1 MLPTWLS
8 RPPQYRFDVSVM
20 RGPLRSLPLADR
32 AVFVV
37 VAVLVVIASLANRV
51 EGSGTGRGLDVLAVA
66 LLAAGLGF
74 AALAVRAPATG
85 ALGALAVIMVWY
97 GVGYRSGLINLPFL
111 VAFYLLG
118 ATGDRVR
125 QLAVGGLAVALSLIG
140 MLVAG
145 NQSASSAAAAVGWI
159 LAAVLFGQVTHDRRA
174 LVAELESRAARAE
187 ADRDREAERRVAES
201 RLAIARDVHDVLA
214 HTVSLMTVQAG
225 VAQDA
230 LEHGR
235 DGADKALQTIRS
247 AGRDALGEIRA
258 LVSMLREG
266 SASPDNAPAP
276 RLNRLEELAAATSA
290 AGVAVDVAV
299 ELPAGQVPD
308 LVELTAYRVVQ
319 EGLTNVVRHAQARRA
334 TVTVRRCDHD
344 LLVSVRDDG
353 AGHTGADGGGFGLR
367 GMRERIHA
375 MGGSFAAG
383 RTPEGGWLVEAR
395 IPVDEASPS

>member
-1 MLPTWLS
+1 
-8 RPPQYRFDVSVM
+8 M
-20 RGPLRSLPLADR
+20 RGSLRSLPLADR

-37 VAVLVVIASLANRV
+37 VGALVVLASLASRP
-51 EGSGTGRGLDVLAVA
+51 EGSATGRSMDVIAVA

-74 AALAVRAPATG
+74 AALATRAAATG
-85 ALGALAVIMVWY
+85 ALGTLVVIMVWY
-97 GVGYRSGLINLPFL
+97 SLGYRSGLINLPFL
-111 VAFYLLG
+111 IAFYLLG

-125 QLAVGGLAVALSLIG
+125 QLAVGSLAVALSLIG
-140 MLVAG
+140 MLAAG
-145 NQSASSAAAAVGWI
+145 NESASSAAAAIGWI
-159 LAAVLFGQVTHDRRA
+159 LAAILFGQLTHDRRA
-174 LVAELESRAARAE
+174 LIAELEGRAAKAE
-187 ADRDREAERRVAES
+187 ADRDREAERRVAEA

-235 DGADKALQTIRS
+235 DGADKALGTIRS
-247 AGRDALGEIRA
+247 AGRDALGEIRG

-266 SASPDNAPAP
+266 SASPDNAPVP
-276 RLNRLEELAAATSA
+276 GLDRLEELALATSA
-290 AGVAVDVAV
+290 AGVPVDIAV
-299 ELPAGQVPD
+299 ELPAGELSE

-319 EGLTNVVRHAQARRA
+319 EGLTNVVRHARARRA

-353 AGHTGADGGGFGLR
+353 AGDRGVDGSGFGLR
-367 GMRERIHA
+367 GMRERVQS

-383 RTPEGGWLVEAR
+383 RAPEGGWLVEAR
-395 IPVDEASPS
+395 IPVDQASPS

>member
-1 MLPTWLS
+1 
-8 RPPQYRFDVSVM
+8 M

-37 VAVLVVIASLANRV
+37 VGALVVLASLASRP
-51 EGSGTGRGLDVLAVA
+51 EGSATGRSMDVIAVA

-74 AALAVRAPATG
+74 AALATRAAATG
-85 ALGALAVIMVWY
+85 ALGTLVVIMVWY
-97 GVGYRSGLINLPFL
+97 GLGYRSGLINLPFL
-111 VAFYLLG
+111 IAFYLLG

-125 QLAVGGLAVALSLIG
+125 QLAVGSLAVVLSLIG
-140 MLVAG
+140 MLAAG
-145 NQSASSAAAAVGWI
+145 NESASSAAAAIGWI
-159 LAAVLFGQVTHDRRA
+159 LAAILFGQLTHDRRA
-174 LVAELESRAARAE
+174 LIAELEGRAAKAE
-187 ADRDREAERRVAES
+187 ADRDREAERRVAEA

-235 DGADKALQTIRS
+235 DGADKALGTIRS

-266 SASPDNAPAP
+266 SASPDNAPVP
-276 RLNRLEELAAATSA
+276 GLDRLEELALATSA
-290 AGVAVDVAV
+290 AGVPVDIAV
-299 ELPAGQVPD
+299 ELPTGELSE

-319 EGLTNVVRHAQARRA
+319 EGLTNVVRHARARRA

-353 AGHTGADGGGFGLR
+353 AGKRGVDGSGFGLR
-367 GMRERIHA
+367 GMRERVQS

-383 RTPEGGWLVEAR
+383 RAPEGGWLVEAR
-395 IPVDEASPS
+395 IPVDQASPS

>member
-1 MLPTWLS
+1 
-8 RPPQYRFDVSVM
+8 M

-51 EGSGTGRGLDVLAVA
+51 EGPGTGRGLDVLAVA

-74 AALAVRAPATG
+74 AALAVRASATG

-266 SASPDNAPAP
+266 SASPDKAPAP
-276 RLNRLEELAAATSA
+276 GLDRLEELAAATSA
-290 AGVAVDVAV
+290 AGVPVDLAV
-299 ELPAGQVPD
+299 ELPAGQVPE

-319 EGLTNVVRHAQARRA
+319 EGLTNVVRHARARRA

-367 GMRERIHA
+367 GMRERIQA

>member
-1 MLPTWLS
+1 MSL
-8 RPPQYRFDVSVM
+8 M
-20 RGPLRSLPLADR
+20 REPLRSLPLADR

-37 VAVLVVIASLANRV
+37 VGVLVVIASLANRV
-51 EGSGTGRGLDVLAVA
+51 EGSATGRGLDVLAVA
-66 LLAAGLGF
+66 LLAVGLGF

-85 ALGALAVIMVWY
+85 ALGTLVVIMVWY

-111 VAFYLLG
+111 IAFYLLG
-118 ATGDRVR
+118 ATGDRFR

-201 RLAIARDVHDVLA
+201 RLTIARDVHDVLA

-230 LEHGR
+230 LAHGR

-258 LVSMLREG
+258 LVSMLRVG
-266 SASPDNAPAP
+266 SPSPDNAPAP
-276 RLNRLEELAAATSA
+276 GLDRLEELAVTTSA
-290 AGVAVDVAV
+290 AGVAVDVVV
-299 ELPAGQVPD
+299 ELPAGQLPE

-319 EGLTNVVRHAQARRA
+319 EGLTNVVRHAHAQRA

-344 LLVSVRDDG
+344 LLVGVRDDG
-353 AGHTGADGGGFGLR
+353 AGHTGADGAGFGLR
-367 GMRERIHA
+367 GMRERIQA

-383 RTPEGGWLVEAR
+383 RTTEGGWLVEAR
-395 IPVDEASPS
+395 IPLDEAIPS

>member
-1 MLPTWLS
+1 
-8 RPPQYRFDVSVM
+8 M

-37 VAVLVVIASLANRV
+37 VGALVVLASLASRP
-51 EGSGTGRGLDVLAVA
+51 EGSATGRSMDVIAVA

-74 AALAVRAPATG
+74 AALATRAAATG
-85 ALGALAVIMVWY
+85 ALGTLVVIMVWY
-97 GVGYRSGLINLPFL
+97 GLGYRSGLINLPFL
-111 VAFYLLG
+111 IAFYLLG

-125 QLAVGGLAVALSLIG
+125 QLAVGSLAVVLSLIG
-140 MLVAG
+140 MLAAG
-145 NQSASSAAAAVGWI
+145 NESASSAAAAIGWI
-159 LAAVLFGQVTHDRRA
+159 LAAILFGQLTHDRRA
-174 LVAELESRAARAE
+174 LIAELEGRAAKAE
-187 ADRDREAERRVAES
+187 AGRDREAERRVAEA

-214 HTVSLMTVQAG
+214 HTVSLMTIQAG

-235 DGADKALQTIRS
+235 DGADKALGTIRS

-266 SASPDNAPAP
+266 SASPDNAPVP
-276 RLNRLEELAAATSA
+276 GLDRLEELALATSA
-290 AGVAVDVAV
+290 AGVPVDIAV
-299 ELPAGQVPD
+299 ELPTGELSE

-319 EGLTNVVRHAQARRA
+319 EGLTNVVRHARARRA

-353 AGHTGADGGGFGLR
+353 AGDRGVDGSGFGLR
-367 GMRERIHA
+367 GMRERVQS

-383 RTPEGGWLVEAR
+383 RAPEGGWLVEAR
-395 IPVDEASPS
+395 IPVDQASPS

>member
-1 MLPTWLS
+1 MT
-8 RPPQYRFDVSVM
+8 

-37 VAVLVVIASLANRV
+37 LGVLVVIASLANRV
-51 EGSGTGRGLDVLAVA
+51 EGSGTGRGLDILAVA
-66 LLAAGLGF
+66 LLAAGLGL

-85 ALGALAVIMVWY
+85 ALGALVVIMVWY
-97 GVGYRSGLINLPFL
+97 GLGYRSGLINLPFL
-111 VAFYLLG
+111 IAFYLLG

-140 MLVAG
+140 MLAAG
-145 NQSASSAAAAVGWI
+145 NQSASSAAAAAGWI
-159 LAAVLFGQVTHDRRA
+159 LAALLFGQVTHDRRA
-174 LVAELESRAARAE
+174 LIAELESRAARAE

-258 LVSMLREG
+258 LVSVLREE

-276 RLNRLEELAAATSA
+276 GLDRLQELAAATSA
-290 AGVAVDVAV
+290 AGVPVDVAV
-299 ELPAGQVPD
+299 ELPAGQLSE

-319 EGLTNVVRHAQARRA
+319 EGLTNVVRHAHAGRA
-334 TVTVRRCDHD
+334 TVTVRRSDHD
-344 LLVSVRDDG
+344 LLVSIRDDG
-353 AGHTGADGGGFGLR
+353 AGRAGADGRGFGLR
-367 GMRERIHA
+367 GMRERIQA
-375 MGGSFAAG
+375 MGGSLAAG

-395 IPVDEASPS
+395 IPVDQASPS

>member
-1 MLPTWLS
+1 
-8 RPPQYRFDVSVM
+8 M

-37 VAVLVVIASLANRV
+37 VGALVVLASLASRP
-51 EGSGTGRGLDVLAVA
+51 EGSATGRSLDVIAVA

-74 AALAVRAPATG
+74 AALAARAAATG
-85 ALGALAVIMVWY
+85 ALGTLVVIMVWY
-97 GVGYRSGLINLPFL
+97 GLGYRSGLINLPFL
-111 VAFYLLG
+111 ITFYLLG

-140 MLVAG
+140 MLAAG
-145 NQSASSAAAAVGWI
+145 NESASSAAAAIGWI
-159 LAAVLFGQVTHDRRA
+159 LAAILFGQLTHDRRA
-174 LVAELESRAARAE
+174 LIAELEGRAAKAE
-187 ADRDREAERRVAES
+187 ADRDQEAERRVAES

-235 DGADKALQTIRS
+235 DGANKALQTIRS

-258 LVSMLREG
+258 LVSMLREE
-266 SASPDNAPAP
+266 SASPDNAPVP
-276 RLNRLEELAAATSA
+276 GMDRLEDLALATSA
-290 AGVAVDVAV
+290 AGVPVDIAV
-299 ELPAGQVPD
+299 ELPASELSE

-319 EGLTNVVRHAQARRA
+319 EGLTNVVRHARARRA

-353 AGHTGADGGGFGLR
+353 AGKRGVDGSGFGLR
-367 GMRERIHA
+367 GMRERVQS

-383 RTPEGGWLVEAR
+383 RAPEGGWLVEAR
-395 IPVDEASPS
+395 IPVDQASPS

>member
-1 MLPTWLS
+1 
-8 RPPQYRFDVSVM
+8 M

-37 VAVLVVIASLANRV
+37 VGALVVIASLASRP
-51 EGSGTGRGLDVLAVA
+51 EGSATGRGLDVIAVA
-66 LLAAGLGF
+66 LLAAGVGF
-74 AALAVRAPATG
+74 AVLAARAAATG

-97 GVGYRSGLINLPFL
+97 GLGYRSGLINLPFL
-111 VAFYLLG
+111 MAFYLLG

-125 QLAVGGLAVALSLIG
+125 QLTVGGLAVALSLIG
-140 MLVAG
+140 MLAAG
-145 NQSASSAAAAVGWI
+145 NESVSSAAAAIGWI
-159 LAAVLFGQVTHDRRA
+159 LAAILFGQLTHDRRA
-174 LVAELESRAARAE
+174 LIAELEGRAASAE

-235 DGADKALQTIRS
+235 AGADKALQTIRS

-266 SASPDNAPAP
+266 SASPDNAPVP
-276 RLNRLEELAAATSA
+276 GLDRLEELAVATTA
-290 AGVAVDVAV
+290 AGVPVDIAV
-299 ELPAGQVPD
+299 ELPAGE
-308 LVELTAYRVVQ
+308 LSELAELTAYRVVQ
-319 EGLTNVVRHAQARRA
+319 EGLTNVVRHARARRA
-334 TVTVRRCDHD
+334 TVTVRICDHD

-353 AGHTGADGGGFGLR
+353 AGNPGVDGSGFGLR
-367 GMRERIHA
+367 GMRERVQS

-383 RTPEGGWLVEAR
+383 RAPEGGWLVEAR
-395 IPVDEASPS
+395 IPVDQASPS

>member
-1 MLPTWLS
+1 
-8 RPPQYRFDVSVM
+8 M

-37 VAVLVVIASLANRV
+37 VGALVVIASLASRP
-51 EGSGTGRGLDVLAVA
+51 EGSATGRGLDVIAVA
-66 LLAAGLGF
+66 LLAAGVGF
-74 AALAVRAPATG
+74 AALAARAAAMG
-85 ALGALAVIMVWY
+85 ALGTLVVIMVWY
-97 GVGYRSGLINLPFL
+97 GLGYRSGLINLPFL
-111 VAFYLLG
+111 IAFYLLG

-140 MLVAG
+140 MLAAG
-145 NQSASSAAAAVGWI
+145 NESASSAAAAIGWI
-159 LAAVLFGQVTHDRRA
+159 LAAILFGQVTHDRRA
-174 LVAELESRAARAE
+174 LIAELEDRAARAE

-266 SASPDNAPAP
+266 SASPDNAPVP
-276 RLNRLEELAAATSA
+276 GLDRLEELALATSA
-290 AGVAVDVAV
+290 AGVPVDIAV
-299 ELPAGQVPD
+299 ELPAGELSE
-308 LVELTAYRVVQ
+308 LVGLTTYRVVQ
-319 EGLTNVVRHAQARRA
+319 EGLTNVVRHARARRA
-334 TVTVRRCDHD
+334 TVTVRICDHD

-353 AGHTGADGGGFGLR
+353 AGNPSADGSGLGLR
-367 GMRERIHA
+367 GMRERVES
-375 MGGSFAAG
+375 MGGSFVAG
-383 RTPEGGWLVEAR
+383 RAPEGGWLVEAR
-395 IPVDEASPS
+395 IPVDQASPS

>member
-1 MLPTWLS
+1 MLPAWLRRS
-8 RPPQYRFDVSVM
+8 PQYRSVVSVM
-20 RGPLRSLPLADR
+20 RGPLRSFSLADR
-32 AVFVV
+32 VVFVV
-37 VAVLVVIASLANRV
+37 VGALVVLASLASRP
-51 EGSGTGRGLDVLAVA
+51 EGSATGRGLDVIAVA

-74 AALAVRAPATG
+74 AALAARAAATG
-85 ALGALAVIMVWY
+85 ALGTLVVIMVWY
-97 GVGYRSGLINLPFL
+97 GLGYRSGLINLPFL
-111 VAFYLLG
+111 IAFYLLG

-140 MLVAG
+140 MLAVG
-145 NQSASSAAAAVGWI
+145 NESASSAAAAIGWI

-174 LVAELESRAARAE
+174 LIAELEGRAAKAE
-187 ADRDREAERRVAES
+187 ADSDREAERRVAES
-201 RLAIARDVHDVLA
+201 RLTIARDVHDVLA

-235 DGADKALQTIRS
+235 DGAGKALQTIRS

-266 SASPDNAPAP
+266 SVSPDNAPVP
-276 RLNRLEELAAATSA
+276 GLDRLKELALATSA
-290 AGVAVDVAV
+290 AGVPVDIAV
-299 ELPAGQVPD
+299 EPPAGELSE

-319 EGLTNVVRHAQARRA
+319 EGLTNVVRHARARRA
-334 TVTVRRCDHD
+334 TVTVRRVDHD

-353 AGHTGADGGGFGLR
+353 ASNRGVDGSGFGLR
-367 GMRERIHA
+367 GMRERVQS

-383 RTPEGGWLVEAR
+383 RAPEGGWLVEAR
-395 IPVDEASPS
+395 IPVDQANPS

>member
-1 MLPTWLS
+1 
-8 RPPQYRFDVSVM
+8 M

-37 VAVLVVIASLANRV
+37 VGALVVLASLASRP
-51 EGSGTGRGLDVLAVA
+51 EGSATGRSMDVIAVA

-74 AALAVRAPATG
+74 AALATRAAATG
-85 ALGALAVIMVWY
+85 ALGTLVVIMVWY
-97 GVGYRSGLINLPFL
+97 GLGYRSGLINLPFL
-111 VAFYLLG
+111 IAFYLLG

-125 QLAVGGLAVALSLIG
+125 QLAVGSLAVALSLIG
-140 MLVAG
+140 MLAAG
-145 NQSASSAAAAVGWI
+145 NESASSAAAAIGWI
-159 LAAVLFGQVTHDRRA
+159 LAAILFGQLTHDRRA
-174 LVAELESRAARAE
+174 LIAELEGRAAKAE
-187 ADRDREAERRVAES
+187 ADRDREAERRVAEA

-235 DGADKALQTIRS
+235 DGADKALGTIRS

-266 SASPDNAPAP
+266 SASPDNAPVP
-276 RLNRLEELAAATSA
+276 GLDRLEELALATSA
-290 AGVAVDVAV
+290 AGVPVDIAV
-299 ELPAGQVPD
+299 ELPAGELSE

-319 EGLTNVVRHAQARRA
+319 EGLTNVVRHARARRA

-353 AGHTGADGGGFGLR
+353 AGDRGVDGSGFGLR
-367 GMRERIHA
+367 GMRERVQS

-383 RTPEGGWLVEAR
+383 RAPEGGWLVEAR
-395 IPVDEASPS
+395 IPVDQASPS